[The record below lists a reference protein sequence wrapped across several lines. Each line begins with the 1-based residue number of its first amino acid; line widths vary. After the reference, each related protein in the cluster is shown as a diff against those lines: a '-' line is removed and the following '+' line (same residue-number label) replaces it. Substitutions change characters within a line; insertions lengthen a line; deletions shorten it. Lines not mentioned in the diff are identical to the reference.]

1 MFDIEEKF
9 RKRGRALEPEARDCL
24 EGQNNYRIRT
34 IAALVP
40 LLLALA
46 LPSPGWAD
54 IFGTVSAEGYTFT
67 NFDPTLTGGVAG
79 SNANGISNT
88 GQVVGFTVNAQNVP
102 LSNYS
107 GTPGSTTLLSNL
119 PGQTALGINSAGNIV
134 GGNGITAFYL
144 PSGGSPQTLNVPG
157 GSINAFGINDKG
169 NIVGQ
174 FNSAN
179 GAIPGFYLP
188 NIGSSA
194 FTQINAPAGSAV
206 NIVNAQGVNDNGLV
220 VGFYEGNDG
229 QVHGFDAGI
238 FNAMNGFLAGNAIP
252 DPTVPAVAGEPG
264 ATFVFSQILGINDE
278 GLAVGYYGDSTTSQH
293 GFLYNTNT
301 GTYTFLDD
309 PAEAF
314 SNGVEVTQITG
325 INNAGDLSGF
335 YTDANGV
342 AHSFLATPPVPEPAS
357 LLLTGTGMVG
367 LGLIRFRRR
376 RRVPVA

>member
-9 RKRGRALEPEARDCL
+9 RKRGRAFETGARDCL
-24 EGQNNYRIRT
+24 EGQKSYRIGI
-34 IAALVP
+34 IAGMVP
-40 LLLALA
+40 LFLAMA
-46 LPSPGWAD
+46 VPSPGRAD
-54 IFGTVSAEGYTFT
+54 VFGTATAGGYTFT
-67 NFDPTLTGGVAG
+67 NFDPTLVGGAAG

-88 GQVVGFTVNAQNVP
+88 GQVVGVALSPVNQT
-102 LSNYS
+102 LYS
-107 GTPGSTTLLSNL
+107 YFGAPGNTTNLFNL
-119 PGQTALGINSAGNIV
+119 PGQMALGINSAGNIV

-144 PSGGSPQTLNVPG
+144 PNGGSPQTLNVPG
-157 GSINAFGINDKG
+157 GAINAFGINDKG

-194 FTQINAPAGSAV
+194 FTQINAPAGAAA

-220 VGFYEGNDG
+220 VGFYLGNDG

-238 FNAMNGFLAGNAIP
+238 FNAMNGFVAGNAIP
-252 DPTVPAVAGEPG
+252 DPTIPAVAGEPG
-264 ATFVFSQILGINDE
+264 STFVFSQILGINDE

-301 GTYTFLDD
+301 GKYTFLDD

-342 AHSFLATPPVPEPAS
+342 AHSFLAAPPVPEPAS
-357 LLLTGTGMVG
+357 LVLTGTGMVG
-367 LGLIRFRRR
+367 LGLIRLRRR
-376 RRVPVA
+376 RRAPVA